1 MEIYRISHE
10 DMLKWCSLPA
20 GQLVGHPESKVDLH
34 ILKNRP
40 ATMELAGNMMAD
52 EVKKN
57 NAEGRITKWVLGS
70 GPEDQFQYFINRV
83 NTERISLKNLYIF
96 HMDYGID
103 WNSRVYPEG
112 NNYNSPQGRM
122 KVRFYGKIDP
132 ELNVPEEQRIW
143 PTLQDLDYVDNKI
156 EELGGIDTLW
166 AGIGYKGLVA
176 FCESPNNP
184 YQRVTE
190 EMYVNMKTKVVQVS
204 PEKVVEG
211 SQRVFG
217 GCYDMMCHQAV
228 TIGMKSML
236 TAKRA
241 VCMIPTGEW
250 KQTVLRVLMFSDA
263 TLEYPCTLLPKYIPE
278 VVVLTDQFTATH
290 PMSLDEIP
298 LSNEN
303 QNR

>member
-1 MEIYRISHE
+1 MEIYKISRE
-10 DMLKWCSLPA
+10 EMLKWCSIPRE
-20 GQLVGHPESKVDLH
+20 QLLNHPDSKVDL
-34 ILKNRP
+34 RMFDTRRD
-40 ATMELAGNMMAD
+40 TMEMAGNMMAD

-57 NAEGRITKWVLGS
+57 NAEGKITKWILGS
-70 GPEDQFQYFINRV
+70 GPEDQFQTFINRV
-83 NTERISLKNLYIF
+83 NSERISLKNLYIF
-96 HMDYGID
+96 HMDFGLD
-103 WNSRVYPEG
+103 WNSRMYPEA
-112 NNYNSPQGRM
+112 NNWHSPQGRM

-156 EELGGIDTLW
+156 EELGGVDTLW

-176 FCESPNNP
+176 WCESPSNP
-184 YQRVTE
+184 YQRITE
-190 EMYVNMKTKVVQVS
+190 EMYINMKTKVVDVS
-204 PEKVVEG
+204 YEKVVES
-211 SQRVFG
+211 SQRVYG
-217 GCYDMMCHQAV
+217 GCYDMIPHQAV

-250 KQTVLRVLMFSDA
+250 KMTVLRVLMFSDA

-278 VVVLTDQFTATH
+278 VIVLTDKHTATH
-290 PMSLDEIP
+290 PLSLDEVP

-303 QNR
+303 QS

>member
-1 MEIYRISHE
+1 MEVYKISHE
-10 DMLKWCSLPA
+10 DMLKWCSIP
-20 GQLVGHPESKVDLH
+20 QEELVNHPDSKVDLK
-34 ILKNRP
+34 IFENRR
-40 ATMELAGNMMAD
+40 ATMEMAGNMMAD
-52 EVKKN
+52 EVAKN
-57 NAEGRITKWVLGS
+57 NAEGKITKWILGS
-70 GPEDQFQYFINRV
+70 GPEDQFKTFIDRV
-83 NTERISLKNLYIF
+83 NKERISLKNLYIF

-143 PTLQDLDYVDNKI
+143 PMLQDLDYVDNKI
-156 EELGGIDTLW
+156 EELGGVDTLW

-176 FCESPNNP
+176 FCESPSNP

-190 EMYVNMKTKVVQVS
+190 EMYVNMKTKVVHIS
-204 PEKVVEG
+204 NEKIVEA

-217 GCYDMMCHQAV
+217 GCYDMIPHQAV

-250 KQTVLRVLMFSDA
+250 KQTVLRVLM
-263 TLEYPCTLLPKYIPE
+263 L
-278 VVVLTDQFTATH
+278 
-290 PMSLDEIP
+290 SLIHI
-298 LSNEN
+298 
-303 QNR
+303 

>member
-1 MEIYRISHE
+1 MEIYRISRA
-10 DMLKWCSLPA
+10 DMLKWCSIPRE
-20 GQLVGHPESKVDLH
+20 QLLNHPDSKVDL
-34 ILKNRP
+34 RMFETRRD
-40 ATMELAGNMMAD
+40 TMETAGNMMAD

-57 NAEGRITKWVLGS
+57 NAEGKITRWILGS
-70 GPEDQFQYFINRV
+70 GPEDQFQTFIDRV
-83 NTERISLKNLYIF
+83 NNERISLKNLYIF
-96 HMDYGID
+96 HMDFGLD
-103 WNSRVYPEG
+103 WNSRMYPEA
-112 NNYNSPQGRM
+112 NNWHSPQGRM

-156 EELGGIDTLW
+156 EELGGVDTLW

-176 FCESPNNP
+176 WCESPTNP

-190 EMYVNMKTKVVQVS
+190 EMYINMKTKVVNVS
-204 PEKVVEG
+204 YEKVVES
-211 SQRVFG
+211 SQRVYG
-217 GCYDMMCHQAV
+217 GCYDMIPHQAV

-250 KQTVLRVLMFSDA
+250 KMTVLRVLMFSDA

-278 VVVLTDQFTATH
+278 VIVLTDKHTATH
-290 PMSLDEIP
+290 PLSLDEVP
-298 LSNEN
+298 LSIEN
-303 QNR
+303 QS